1 MNIKL
6 VYKSKSGF
14 TKRYAEW
21 IARETDC
28 ELIPLKR
35 SNAAS
40 VSGCDIFIYG
50 SRVHAGRVDG
60 LSKARELFVRS
71 GAKHMI
77 VFATGGMPN
86 SAVDTLE
93 EMWRNNL
100 TADEMKE
107 IPHF

>member
-50 SRVHAGRVDG
+50 MPGTCR
-60 LSKARELFVRS
+60 
-71 GAKHMI
+71 
-77 VFATGGMPN
+77 TGGR
-86 SAVDTLE
+86 SVQST
-93 EMWRNNL
+93 
-100 TADEMKE
+100 
-107 IPHF
+107 